1 MDIDKFYDKAIDWI
15 IRVGPKIVVAII
27 VLFIGLWLI
36 KVIKKATR
44 DHMERKAVSSTLA
57 PFLQSLIITVLY
69 VLLILLLMQ
78 ILGIQMTLFAAII
91 GGVTVAAGLALSG
104 TMQNF
109 ASGILI
115 LLLKPFRTGDNI
127 ITQGQEGTVSSIQI
141 FYTVITTFD
150 NKTVIVPN
158 SKLSNEIII
167 NTSREGKRRMDIE
180 LKLNY
185 GIDIEKIKQ
194 IIEGLVHDDKDILTN
209 PEPRVGVSMLEADGY
224 KIMVNAWVKP
234 HGFQDEKLSLQE
246 KIIEKIKAAGIKL
259 PGMV

>member
-1 MDIDKFYDKAIDWI
+1 MDLDKFYDKAMDWI
-15 IRVGPKIVVAII
+15 IRVGPKILVAIV

-36 KVIKKATR
+36 RLIRKWTR
-44 DHMERKAVSSTLA
+44 NNLQKRAVSSTLA
-57 PFLQSLIITVLY
+57 PFLQSVVITILY
-69 VLLILLLMQ
+69 VLLFLLLMQ

-127 ITQGQEGTVSSIQI
+127 ITQGQEGTVTSIQI
-141 FYTVITTFD
+141 FYTIITTFD
-150 NKTVIVPN
+150 NKTVVVPN

-185 GIDIEKIKQ
+185 GIEIEKIKQ
-194 IIEGLVHDDKDILTN
+194 IVEGLVKDDKDILTN
-209 PEPRVGVSMLEADGY
+209 PVPRVGVSALEADGY

-259 PGMV
+259 PGMA

>member
-1 MDIDKFYDKAIDWI
+1 MDLNKFYDKAWDWI
-15 IRVGPKIVVAII
+15 LTVGPRILVALLL
-27 VLFIGLWLI
+27 LFIGLWLI
-36 KVIKKATR
+36 RVLKRWTR
-44 DHMERKAVSSTLA
+44 ARMQKRAVSSTLA
-57 PFLQSLIITVLY
+57 PFLQSLIFTILY
-69 VLLILLLMQ
+69 VLLFLLLMQ
-78 ILGIQMTLFAAII
+78 VLGIKMTLFAAII

-115 LLLKPFRTGDNI
+115 LLLKPFRIGDNI

-150 NKTVIVPN
+150 NKIVIVPN

-185 GIDIEKIKQ
+185 GIEVEKVRT
-194 IIEGLVHDDKDILTN
+194 IIEGIISADKDILTQ
-209 PEPRVGVSMLEADGY
+209 PVPRVGVSALDADGY

-234 HGFQDEKLSLQE
+234 HGFQDERLMLQE
-246 KIIEKIKAAGIKL
+246 KIIQGIKSAGIKL
-259 PGMV
+259 PGMA

>member
-1 MDIDKFYDKAIDWI
+1 MDLDKFYDKAMDWI
-15 IRVGPKIVVAII
+15 IRVGPKIIVAII
-27 VLFIGLWLI
+27 ALFIGLWIIRMI
-36 KVIKKATR
+36 KRWTRNSLQKKAVGSNVAT
-44 DHMERKAVSSTLA
+44 
-57 PFLQSLIITVLY
+57 FLQNMIIAVLY
-69 VLLILLLMQ
+69 VLLAVLLMQ
-78 ILGIQMTLFAAII
+78 ILGIQMTLFATII
-91 GGVTVAAGLALSG
+91 GGITVAAGLALSG

-127 ITQGQEGTVSSIQI
+127 ITQGQEGTVTSIQI
-141 FYTVITTFD
+141 FYTIITTFD

-185 GIDIEKIKQ
+185 GVEINKVKQLIEQ
-194 IIEGLVHDDKDILTN
+194 LVKADKDVLDD
-209 PEPRVGVSMLEADGY
+209 PKPRVGVSVLEADGY
-224 KIMVNAWVKP
+224 KLMVNAWVKP

-246 KIIEKIKAAGIKL
+246 EIIEKLKQAGIKL
-259 PGMV
+259 PGMA

>member
-1 MDIDKFYDKAIDWI
+1 MDLDKFYDKAIDWI
-15 IRVGPKIVVAII
+15 IRVGPKILVAIV

-36 KVIKKATR
+36 RLIKKWTR
-44 DHMERKAVSSTLA
+44 NSLQKKAVSSTLA
-57 PFLQSLIITVLY
+57 PFLQSLIITILY

-127 ITQGQEGTVSSIQI
+127 ITQGQEGTVTSIQI

-185 GIDIEKIKQ
+185 GIEIEKVKQ
-194 IIEGLVHDDKDILTN
+194 VIEQLVKSDKDILDN
-209 PEPRVGVSMLEADGY
+209 PKPRVGVSVLEADGY
-224 KIMVNAWVKP
+224 KVMVNAWVKP

-246 KIIEKIKAAGIKL
+246 QIIERLKQAGIKL
-259 PGMV
+259 PGMT

>member
-1 MDIDKFYDKAIDWI
+1 MDVDKFYDKAMDWI
-15 IRVGPKIVVAII
+15 IRVGPKIAVAIV
-27 VLFIGLWLI
+27 VLFIGLWII
-36 KVIKKATR
+36 KMIKRSTR
-44 DHMERKAVSSTLA
+44 RHLEKKVVSATLA
-57 PFLQSLIITVLY
+57 PFLQSLIITILY

-141 FYTVITTFD
+141 FYTIITTFD

-185 GIDIEKIKQ
+185 GIEIEKVKQ
-194 IIEGLVHDDKDILTN
+194 IIEGLVRDDKDILDN
-209 PEPRVGVSMLEADGY
+209 PVPRVGVSTLEADGY

-259 PGMV
+259 PGMA

>member
-1 MDIDKFYDKAIDWI
+1 MNLDKLYDKLMDWI
-15 IRVGPKIVVAII
+15 LVMGPRILVALLA
-27 VLFIGLWLI
+27 LFIGIWLI
-36 KVIKKATR
+36 RMIKRWTRARIQKKAI
-44 DHMERKAVSSTLA
+44 SSTLA
-57 PFLQSLIITVLY
+57 PFLQSLIIAVLY
-69 VLLILLLMQ
+69 VLLVLLLMQ

-115 LLLKPFRTGDNI
+115 LILKPFRIGDNI
-127 ITQGQEGTVSSIQI
+127 VTQGQEGTVTAIQI

-150 NKTVIVPN
+150 NKIVIVPN

-180 LKLNY
+180 FKLNY
-185 GIDIEKIKQ
+185 GIDIGKVRY
-194 IIEGLVHDDKDILTN
+194 IIEGIVKEDEDILN
-209 PEPRVGVSMLEADGY
+209 EPEPRIGISTLEADGY

-234 HGFQDEKLSLQE
+234 HGFVDERMGLQE
-246 KIIEKIKAAGIKL
+246 KIIDGIKQAGIKL
-259 PGMV
+259 PGMA

>member
-1 MDIDKFYDKAIDWI
+1 MDINKLYDKALDWI
-15 IRVGPKIVVAII
+15 IAIGPRILAAII
-27 VLFIGLWLI
+27 VLIVGLWLI
-36 KVIKKATR
+36 RILKRWTR
-44 DHMERKAVSSTLA
+44 ARMEKRAVSSTLA
-57 PFLQSLIITVLY
+57 PFLQSLFVTALY
-69 VLLILLLMQ
+69 VLLVLLLMQ
-78 ILGIQMTLFAAII
+78 VLGIRMTLFAAII
-91 GGVTVAAGLALSG
+91 GGITVAAGLALSG

-150 NKTVIVPN
+150 NKIVIVPN
-158 SKLSNEIII
+158 SKLSNEVII

-185 GIDIEKIKQ
+185 GIEIKRVRKIIDDIIRA
-194 IIEGLVHDDKDILTN
+194 DDDILDDPT
-209 PEPRVGVSMLEADGY
+209 PRIGVSSLDPDGY
-224 KIMVNAWVKP
+224 KILVNVWVKP
-234 HGFQDEKLSLQE
+234 HGFHDEKLGLQE
-246 KIIEKIKAAGIKL
+246 KIIEGIKGAGIKL